1 MDDIKTG
8 QELDPS
14 LLPIEQVFI
23 GEEDVSDL
31 RDVVDAI
38 NKLCATMKTSYDEY
52 EDCEDVQD
60 TENPNT
66 ELDPNTTIVEDVI
79 AEYWSEMELE
89 VSSPVIAKP
98 VPRKMETCIDT
109 SYTAVEAIVS
119 SPEVAAEPVIF
130 ETCKRDRLRDTVV
143 DSVIATPE
151 QAIESVPQN
160 VEGYK
165 DSWSETVDEPVMLV
179 SEPIFEKVRTY
190 KLERSDTIE
199 PQKPVAAKTDKEVFR
214 PIATERFEELEPI
227 ASDVET
233 VQCEPMSEMYYTASS
248 EVSLLSDVDF
258 QEKAHTEESDKE
270 KDDRTGVMAGH
281 VAAMRERFESMTR
294 TNTPCPDLMR
304 TMSPSFE
311 VFRNFSSSPDPLE

>member
-1 MDDIKTG
+1 MDDSKTG
-8 QELDPS
+8 KELDPS

-23 GEEDVSDL
+23 GEDDVSDL

-38 NKLCATMKTSYDEY
+38 NKLCETMKTSYDEY

-60 TENPNT
+60 TENLNA
-66 ELDPNTTIVEDVI
+66 ELDPSTTIVEDVI

-89 VSSPVIAKP
+89 VSSPEHVMAKP
-98 VPRKMETCIDT
+98 VPRKVETCIDT
-109 SYTAVEAIVS
+109 SYTAAEPVFS
-119 SPEVAAEPVIF
+119 SPEVVAEPVIF
-130 ETCKRDRLRDTVV
+130 ETCKRDRLRDTVAE
-143 DSVIATPE
+143 VIPTPE
-151 QAIESVPQN
+151 QAVEPIPQSV
-160 VEGYK
+160 EEYK
-165 DSWSETVDEPVMLV
+165 DSWSETVVEPVMIA
-179 SEPIFEKVRTY
+179 SEPIFEKVRSY
-190 KLERSDTIE
+190 KSERSDTIE
-199 PQKPVAAKTDKEVFR
+199 PEKPAAAKTDMELFR
-214 PIATERFEELEPI
+214 PIVTEKFEEVT
-227 ASDVET
+227 SDVET

-258 QEKAHTEESDKE
+258 QEKAHTEDSDKE

-304 TMSPSFE
+304 SMSPSFE